1 MIKEI
6 VKSGNAKLSEAA
18 AQQKDTKNGAA
29 LLTETKTV
37 QLIPPLNLIGDRLA
51 KIHQFNL
58 LSEKR
63 KKLIDT
69 QDDLREFETAMNGE
83 KDEIELSAADG
94 KEIVTIRRPDA
105 VKKCLALIKEEL
117 STALL
122 SNENEILNCKF

>member
-1 MIKEI
+1 MIKET
-6 VKSGNAKLSEAA
+6 VKSGNAKPSEAA

-37 QLIPPLNLIGDRLA
+37 QLIPTSNPIGDRLA

-63 KKLIDT
+63 KKLIET